1 MENSKLE
8 NIEAIA
14 FLSIISINSM
24 ILSTSQEL
32 IRSCSSA
39 SLITAILVSI
49 LAIVVVIIFCS
60 LSKTFSGKGLL
71 DITDFLGGKPLKFIV
86 GIFFIAYFTFR
97 ASLFLKKI
105 CDCLQIVYYP
115 MTNVLFI
122 ALLFCI
128 ATGIVLFFKN
138 NSLFKAS
145 VLILPV
151 IFTSVVLIFIGNGKN
166 FNFQNIFPVLGN
178 GIKTTFISGLSNIY
192 AFYGIAYL
200 LFIPNK
206 LKHPEKVQKI
216 TLIAII
222 ISAIFLLISSANILF
237 LFGEKFSDTEFFPL
251 YISVRSIEFGTF
263 FERLDAMFLLLCIIG
278 FIPVLS
284 LNAYVVLDIFKN
296 ITNISNSK
304 PVVFAYLL
312 TVLGIMMCYKLN
324 STIFFF
330 ETTVAKVLLFI
341 FGLIIPFLI
350 LVLANIKK
358 KFVGGNR

>member
-32 IRSCSSA
+32 IRTCSSA
-39 SLITAILVSI
+39 SLITAIIVSI
-49 LAIVVVIIFCS
+49 LAVIITLIFS
-60 LSKTFSGKGLL
+60 GLSKNFSGQGLL
-71 DITDFLGGKPLKFIV
+71 DITDFLGGKPLKFII
-86 GIFFIAYFTFR
+86 GLIFIAYFTFR
-97 ASLFLKKI
+97 ASLFLNKI

-128 ATGIVLFFKN
+128 AAGIVLYFKN
-138 NSLFKAS
+138 NSLFKVS
-145 VLILPV
+145 VLILPI
-151 IFTSVVLIFIGNGKN
+151 IFASVLLIFIGNGKN
-166 FNFQNIFPVLGN
+166 FNFQNIFPIFGN
-178 GIKTTFISGLSNIY
+178 GIKSTFFSGLSNIY

-200 LFIPNK
+200 LFIPDK
-206 LKHPEKVQKI
+206 LKHPEKMKKI
-216 TLIAII
+216 SLIAIV
-222 ISAIFLLISSANILF
+222 ISALFLIISSANILF

-263 FERLDAMFLLLCIIG
+263 FERLDSMFLLLCILA

-304 PVVFAYLL
+304 PIIFAYLL
-312 TVLGIMMCYKLN
+312 TILGIMMCYKLN
-324 STIFFF
+324 STILFF
-330 ETTVAKVLLFI
+330 ETTLSKILLI
-341 FGLIIPFLI
+341 VFGIILPFVILI
-350 LVLANIKK
+350 LANIKK
-358 KFVGGNR
+358 KIVGGNR

>member
-49 LAIVVVIIFCS
+49 LAILIAIIFCT
-60 LSKTFSGKGLL
+60 LSKSFSGKDLL
-71 DITDFLGGKPLKFIV
+71 DITDFLGGKTLKFIV

-128 ATGIVLFFKN
+128 ATGIVLSFKN

-178 GIKTTFISGLSNIY
+178 GIKITFISGLSNIY

-206 LKHPEKVQKI
+206 LKHPEKMQKI
-216 TLIAII
+216 ALIAII

-237 LFGEKFSDTEFFPL
+237 LFGEKFSDTKFLPL

-263 FERLDAMFLLLCIIG
+263 FERLDSMFLLLCIIG

-284 LNAYVVLDIFKN
+284 FNAYLVLDIFKN

-304 PVVFAYLL
+304 TIIFAYLL

-324 STIFFF
+324 STILFF
-330 ETTVAKVLLFI
+330 ETTVAKILLFI

-358 KFVGGNR
+358 KIVGGNR